1 MTWTT
6 HHSCLYL
13 PRGKRGLRICVLHLI
28 RDKLLCSYEINAC
41 SHHAGSNLLLPVFS
55 TILKAFISVL
65 SACRLSRCTSHGSRS
80 ARVHAFWK
88 DRSFYYPAS
97 GKGNHLKAYHVNR
110 HASGAPCPGHCAW
123 VVKLGN
129 SATGAI
135 TLASSDKNVVAPSD
149 GHHRK

>member
-97 GKGNHLKAYHVNR
+97 GKGNHLKALSRQQACEWGSVPRSLRLGCKARKQCHRCYH
-110 HASGAPCPGHCAW
+110 PGLQRQKRCC
-123 VVKLGN
+123 
-129 SATGAI
+129 TQ
-135 TLASSDKNVVAPSD
+135 
-149 GHHRK
+149 